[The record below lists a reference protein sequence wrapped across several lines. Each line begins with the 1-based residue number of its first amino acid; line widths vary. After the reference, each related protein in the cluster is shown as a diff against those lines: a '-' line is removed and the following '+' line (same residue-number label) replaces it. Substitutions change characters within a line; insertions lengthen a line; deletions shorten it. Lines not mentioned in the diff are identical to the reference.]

1 MKKLSFFV
9 LACLIYGPVNADI
22 YKIFWPEEN
31 MADPENNPED
41 TSWQSIKITN
51 ISSNTVIDG
60 S

>member
-1 MKKLSFFV
+1 MI
-9 LACLIYGPVNADI
+9 ACLIYGPVNADI